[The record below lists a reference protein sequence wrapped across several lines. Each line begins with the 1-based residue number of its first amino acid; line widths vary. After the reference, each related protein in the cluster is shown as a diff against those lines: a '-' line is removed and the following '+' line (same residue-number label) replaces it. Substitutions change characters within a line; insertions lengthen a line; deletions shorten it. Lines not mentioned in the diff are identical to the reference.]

1 MRTRLGIL
9 KLLCSMAVVAATA
22 SGQQQESG
30 SASGQQQTR
39 SVPLQNPGFEER
51 GAGGSVVGW
60 QIAAPYSVREG
71 VGRNG
76 GVALVYEAETPP
88 PYFVPNQ
95 GFSVKPGRSYKAS
108 AWFKAENLRG
118 AQGKIC
124 LEWYDAKGGWIDGSY
139 LIEGMRGPKEDWRNI
154 EVVAV
159 RLPKNAVFLR
169 VAAYAEKGATG
180 RIFFDDVA
188 VEEIPTHAVEG
199 LYSDAYRNRAAS
211 GPVTF
216 FADLNLDAAD
226 LRPEDVRAE
235 FSLPF
240 ADGRRTVPADSL
252 ADNWASVTVNAEQ
265 LESGLAVVRLLSRD
279 DGGERQAYDSKSLP
293 FTKLD
298 AEPQTGVWIDRHGR
312 TIVDGKPF
320 FPLGMYWGGITE
332 KDLDLYAR
340 GPFNCLMPYDPLL
353 TREQL
358 DLCAAR
364 GLRALCNLKDWY
376 SFTRWAKQGD
386 RTRADADVQ
395 AERFIRE
402 LKDHPALLGWYH
414 NDEIGLQ
421 HIDEMTARYRQIQ
434 ALDPDHPAWSMLYQ
448 FTQTRDFLPSFDI
461 TGTDPYP
468 DGVTEAVRWSGQSR
482 MTERQRRDT
491 FGKRPIWQAVQ
502 CYCNARAQK
511 EFGRENDPAS
521 PTAIE
526 EMRNMAWQA
535 LVAGAKGI
543 FFYSFF
549 DLKKDAAKYGVPFE
563 EAFAEV
569 CEVAEEIKRHED
581 VLLAT
586 ESVAV
591 EADSPW
597 IGVRTWKRDGDVYL
611 AIVNKRHEPT
621 TGRVTVKEPDGVLNV
636 NLPPCGVVFGRLES
650 RDGGLAVV
658 RMLSGDDVESAAERQ
673 ENDIKKRQQGD
684 DSKEQSDVEIS
695 NGMVSATVS
704 PLGAQLR
711 SLRMGG
717 VEYMWQKEPGRP
729 SGIAPVLFPICG
741 SLNGG
746 HYVFGG
752 CEYGMKGHGFAST
765 SHFRAERSPNG
776 VAATFTLESDET
788 TRAQYPF
795 DFSLA
800 IEFRLEGAA
809 ISVEATVRN
818 TGAVTMPFAYGG
830 HPGFNVPLGDG
841 GDFGD
846 WFLEFAQGAVPEAYE
861 FGGHGLVTGGV
872 RAFPLAPGNRIP
884 LRHALF
890 NGPGLFLR
898 NAGREV
904 SLRSEKSP
912 RSVTVRFPD
921 MANIGFWHEPG
932 EKARWLCIEP
942 WSGLPSTDGV
952 PDDFATRPNM
962 THLAPDEAVTLR
974 YSIELH

>member
-1 MRTRLGIL
+1 MRTRLGAL
-9 KLLCSMAVVAATA
+9 KLLCSMAVVSATA
-22 SGQQQESG
+22 SGQQQ
-30 SASGQQQTR
+30 AR
-39 SVPLQNPGFEER
+39 PVPLQNPGFEER

-60 QIAAPYSVREG
+60 QIAAPYSVRDG

-76 GVALVYEAETPP
+76 GAALVYEAETPP

-139 LIEGMRGPKEDWRNI
+139 LIEGMRGPTEDWRNI
-154 EVVAV
+154 EVVAI

-235 FSLPF
+235 FLLPF
-240 ADGRRTVPADSL
+240 ADGRRTVSADSL
-252 ADNWASVTVNAEQ
+252 ADDWASVTVDAEQ

-279 DGGERQAYDSKSLP
+279 GGGEHQAYDSKSLP

-298 AEPQTGVWIDRHGR
+298 AEPSTGVWIDRHGR
-312 TIVDGKPF
+312 TIINETPF
-320 FPLGMYWGGITE
+320 FPLGMYWGGINE

-358 DLCAAR
+358 DMCAAR

-376 SFTRWAKQGD
+376 SFTRWAKQGN
-386 RTRADADVQ
+386 RTRADADAQ

-482 MTERQRRDT
+482 MTARQRRDT
-491 FGKRPIWQAVQ
+491 FGKRPVWQAVL
-502 CYCNARAQK
+502 CYGNA
-511 EFGRENDPAS
+511 FGRIGWGRDKLDPATII
-521 PTAIE
+521 PATT

-535 LVAGAKGI
+535 IAAGANGI

-549 DLKKDAAKYGVPFE
+549 DLRTGAERAGVPFE
-563 EAFAEV
+563 EAFSEV
-569 CEVAEEIKRHED
+569 CEVAEEIKRYED

-586 ESVAV
+586 EDVAV

-597 IGVRTWKRDGDVYL
+597 IGVRTWKKDGDVYL

-621 TGRVTVKEPDGVLNV
+621 TGRVTVDATSSAVEALIGEAPERASDGAFEVIM
-636 NLPPCGVVFGRLES
+636 PPCGVAFVKIG
-650 RDGGLAVV
+650 
-658 RMLSGDDVESAAERQ
+658 AE
-673 ENDIKKRQQGD
+673 K
-684 DSKEQSDVEIS
+684 
-695 NGMVSATVS
+695 
-704 PLGAQLR
+704 
-711 SLRMGG
+711 
-717 VEYMWQKEPGRP
+717 
-729 SGIAPVLFPICG
+729 C
-741 SLNGG
+741 
-746 HYVFGG
+746 
-752 CEYGMKGHGFAST
+752 
-765 SHFRAERSPNG
+765 
-776 VAATFTLESDET
+776 
-788 TRAQYPF
+788 
-795 DFSLA
+795 
-800 IEFRLEGAA
+800 
-809 ISVEATVRN
+809 
-818 TGAVTMPFAYGG
+818 
-830 HPGFNVPLGDG
+830 
-841 GDFGD
+841 
-846 WFLEFAQGAVPEAYE
+846 
-861 FGGHGLVTGGV
+861 
-872 RAFPLAPGNRIP
+872 
-884 LRHALF
+884 
-890 NGPGLFLR
+890 
-898 NAGREV
+898 RE
-904 SLRSEKSP
+904 
-912 RSVTVRFPD
+912 
-921 MANIGFWHEPG
+921 
-932 EKARWLCIEP
+932 
-942 WSGLPSTDGV
+942 
-952 PDDFATRPNM
+952 
-962 THLAPDEAVTLR
+962 
-974 YSIELH
+974 